1 MSGAG
6 GKRRSLLA
14 SAIESIGTTAVPA
27 PILSPTG
34 DMAGQAASTAK
45 PNDDPGTSSFL
56 ERRGI
61 AFDEIA
67 RSVKRPTI
75 RLKPSECSI
84 WPGNARN
91 YAALSFERCET
102 LIESIREESCNR
114 EPVVVRRTP
123 SAEKPY
129 ELIVG
134 TRRHFSI
141 SWLHAN
147 NHSEIDLIARIEGLD
162 DEAAFRLA
170 DLENREREDVTDLER
185 ARNYLHAVETYYGG
199 VRTKMAERLAIPK
212 QNLHNL
218 LQLAELPDAIV
229 AAFADAGDIRIR
241 HGMRLSPLLKDS
253 QLRENII
260 AAAAGLAAEQQ
271 VLKQT
276 GRERIE
282 GSKVCERLAN
292 AGLTLPKA
300 KHMASVRTSLT
311 APSGQE
317 VGTILGN
324 TRAKGFTVNIN
335 PKGKA
340 TIDDI
345 LEALRPALEKA
356 KFQKD

>member
-14 SAIESIGTTAVPA
+14 NAIESIGTTAVPV
-27 PILSPTG
+27 LPTG
-34 DMAGQAASTAK
+34 QEANNAEQSAK
-45 PNDDPGTSSFL
+45 SIKQNDEPGATSFL

-91 YAALSFERCET
+91 YAALSFDRCET
-102 LIESIREESCNR
+102 LINSIREEACNR

-123 SAEKPY
+123 HAEKPY

-134 TRRHFSI
+134 TRRHYSI

-218 LQLAELPDAIV
+218 LQLAELPDEIV
-229 AAFADAGDIRIR
+229 SAFSEAGDIKIR
-241 HGMRLSPLLKDS
+241 HGMRLSPLLKDPH
-253 QLRENII
+253 LRERII
-260 AAAAGLAAEQQ
+260 AAASDLAGEQQSLKAAGL
-271 VLKQT
+271 
-276 GRERIE
+276 ERIE

-292 AGLTLPKA
+292 AVLTAPKA
-300 KHMASVRTSLT
+300 KRAPGARTLLT
-311 APSGQE
+311 IASGQE
-317 VGTILGN
+317 VGTVISN
-324 TRAKGFTVNIN
+324 TRAKGFTININ
-335 PKGKA
+335 PQGKA
-340 TIDDI
+340 SVDEI
-345 LEALRPALEKA
+345 LEALRPALEAA
-356 KFQKD
+356 KFMK